1 LRQSEESYRNLK
13 ISHDNFQRDMQTWQA
28 KFNQMEGE
36 MLSWRTKSG
45 TLEQEKTVLNNT
57 LQTRT
62 TQLEQRNQMLQTTH
76 EQYDGYELYNI
87 QMRTPLKYVNNSHF
101 SASSWLLKSEQLFAI
116 LNLLSKHNSNGGPFA
131 YQKL

>member
-36 MLSWRTKSG
+36 MLSWRTNSG

-87 QMRTPLKYVNNSHF
+87 QMRTPLKYVN
-101 SASSWLLKSEQLFAI
+101 L
-116 LNLLSKHNSNGGPFA
+116 
-131 YQKL
+131 